1 MSTLVFQN
9 PFSTRFVQPGA
20 IPWLA
25 TDISL
30 RAVLFRLYD
39 VDNRAIICGPHGSG
53 KSTILSHLASV
64 AQREG
69 LKVHCLRIRSWI
81 DAIRVMRVFAT
92 INPKQSLVSVDS
104 WELLGF
110 LGWFLCQF
118 ADFRGLCVVVTV
130 HERPW
135 WNNWPV
141 LLNTKADDKTF
152 RLLVHELMAKYA
164 GSKTIE
170 FSGAML
176 RDVFQRHSG
185 NLREGFFELYDH
197 YERQS
202 RIPFSRK

>member
-20 IPWLA
+20 MPWLA

-30 RAVLFRLYD
+30 RDVLFRLYD

-81 DAIRVMRVFAT
+81 DAICVMRVFAT

-141 LLNTKADDKTF
+141 LLHTKADDKTF
-152 RLLVHELMAKYA
+152 RLLVHELMTKYA

>member
-25 TDISL
+25 TDTSIDSL
-30 RAVLFRLYD
+30 LFRLYD
-39 VDNRAIICGPHGSG
+39 VGNRAIICGPHGSG
-53 KSTILSHLASV
+53 KSTILIHLASV
-64 AQREG
+64 AQRKG

-104 WELLGF
+104 WERLGF
-110 LGWFLCQF
+110 FGRFLCQF

-130 HERPW
+130 HKRTW

-141 LLNTKADDKTF
+141 LLHMKADDKTF
-152 RLLVHELMAKYA
+152 RLLVDELMTKYA

-202 RIPFSRK
+202 RITFSGK

>member
-110 LGWFLCQF
+110 LGGFLCQF

-141 LLNTKADDKTF
+141 LLHTKADDKTF
-152 RLLVHELMAKYA
+152 RLLVHELMTKYA

>member
-69 LKVHCLRIRSWI
+69 LKVDCLRIRSWI

-141 LLNTKADDKTF
+141 LLHTKADDKTF
-152 RLLVHELMAKYA
+152 RLLVHELMTKYA

>member
-25 TDISL
+25 TDTSIDSL
-30 RAVLFRLYD
+30 LFRLYD
-39 VDNRAIICGPHGSG
+39 VGNRAIICGPHGSG
-53 KSTILSHLASV
+53 KSTMLSHLASV
-64 AQREG
+64 TQRKG

-81 DAIRVMRVFAT
+81 DAIRVIRVFAT

-110 LGWFLCQF
+110 FGWFLCQF

-141 LLNTKADDKTF
+141 LLHTKADDKTF
-152 RLLVHELMAKYA
+152 RLLVHELLTKYA

-176 RDVFQRHSG
+176 KDVFQRHSG
-185 NLREGFFELYDH
+185 NFREGFFELYDH
-197 YERQS
+197 YERKS
-202 RIPFSRK
+202 RITFSGK

>member
-25 TDISL
+25 TDTSIDSL
-30 RAVLFRLYD
+30 LFRLYD
-39 VDNRAIICGPHGSG
+39 VGNRAIICGPHGSG

-64 AQREG
+64 AQRKG

-104 WELLGF
+104 WERLGF
-110 LGWFLCQF
+110 FGWFLCQF

-130 HERPW
+130 HKRPW

-141 LLNTKADDKTF
+141 LLHMKADGKTF
-152 RLLVHELMAKYA
+152 RLLVDELMTKYA

-202 RIPFSRK
+202 RITFSGK

>member
-25 TDISL
+25 TDTSIDSL
-30 RAVLFRLYD
+30 LFRLYD
-39 VDNRAIICGPHGSG
+39 VGNRAIICGPHGSG

-104 WELLGF
+104 WERLGF
-110 LGWFLCQF
+110 FGWFLCQF
-118 ADFRGLCVVVTV
+118 ADFRGLRVVVTV
-130 HERPW
+130 HKRPW

-141 LLNTKADDKTF
+141 LLHMKADDKTF
-152 RLLVHELMAKYA
+152 RLLVDELMTKYA

-202 RIPFSRK
+202 RITFSGK

>member
-25 TDISL
+25 TDTSIDSL
-30 RAVLFRLYD
+30 LFRLYD
-39 VDNRAIICGPHGSG
+39 VGNRAIICGPHGSG

-64 AQREG
+64 AQRKG

-104 WELLGF
+104 WERLGF
-110 LGWFLCQF
+110 FGRFLCQF

-130 HERPW
+130 HKRTW

-141 LLNTKADDKTF
+141 LLHMKADDKTF
-152 RLLVHELMAKYA
+152 RLLVDELMTKYA

-202 RIPFSRK
+202 RITFSGK

>member
-25 TDISL
+25 TDTSIDSL
-30 RAVLFRLYD
+30 LFRLYD
-39 VDNRAIICGPHGSG
+39 VGNRAIICGPHGSG

-64 AQREG
+64 AQRKG

-92 INPKQSLVSVDS
+92 IDPRQSIVSIDS

-110 LGWFLCQF
+110 LGWFLCRL
-118 ADFRGLCVVVTV
+118 AEFRGIRVVVTV
-130 HERPW
+130 HHRTW

-141 LLNTKADDKTF
+141 LLNTEADEKTF
-152 RLLVHELMAKYA
+152 RLLVQELLTKF
-164 GSKTIE
+164 SENQTIQ
-170 FSGAML
+170 FNGAL
-176 RDVFQRHSG
+176 LKDVFQRHSG

-202 RIPFSRK
+202 RITFSGK

>member
-135 WNNWPV
+135 WNNWHV
-141 LLNTKADDKTF
+141 LLHTIADDKTF
-152 RLLVHELMAKYA
+152 SLLVHELMTKYA

>member
-1 MSTLVFQN
+1 MSTFVFQN

-25 TDISL
+25 TDTSIDSL
-30 RAVLFRLYD
+30 LFRLYD
-39 VDNRAIICGPHGSG
+39 VGNRAIICGPHGSG
-53 KSTILSHLASV
+53 KSTILSHFASV
-64 AQREG
+64 AQRKG

-92 INPKQSLVSVDS
+92 INPKQSLVSIDS

-110 LGWFLCQF
+110 FGWFLCQF
-118 ADFRGLCVVVTV
+118 ADFRGLRVVVTV
-130 HERPW
+130 HEKPW

-141 LLNTKADDKTF
+141 LLHMKADNKTF
-152 RLLVHELMAKYA
+152 CLLVDELMTKYA
-164 GSKTIE
+164 GSKTVK

-176 RDVFQRHSG
+176 KDIFQRHSG

-202 RIPFSRK
+202 RITFYGK

>member
-1 MSTLVFQN
+1 MSTLVFRN

-141 LLNTKADDKTF
+141 LLHTKADDKTF
-152 RLLVHELMAKYA
+152 RLLVHELMTKYA

-176 RDVFQRHSG
+176 IDVFQRHSC

>member
-20 IPWLA
+20 IPWLT

-141 LLNTKADDKTF
+141 LLHTKADDKTF

>member
-20 IPWLA
+20 IAWLA
-25 TDISL
+25 TDTSIDSL
-30 RAVLFRLYD
+30 LFRLYD
-39 VDNRAIICGPHGSG
+39 VGNRAIICGPHGSG
-53 KSTILSHLASV
+53 KSTILIHLASV
-64 AQREG
+64 AQRKG

-104 WELLGF
+104 WERLGF
-110 LGWFLCQF
+110 FGWFLCQF

-130 HERPW
+130 HKRPW

-141 LLNTKADDKTF
+141 LLHMKADDKTF
-152 RLLVHELMAKYA
+152 RLLVDELMTKYA

-202 RIPFSRK
+202 RITFSGK

>member
-25 TDISL
+25 TDTSIDSL
-30 RAVLFRLYD
+30 LFRLYD
-39 VDNRAIICGPHGSG
+39 VGNRAIICGPHGSG

-64 AQREG
+64 AQRKG

-104 WELLGF
+104 WERLGF
-110 LGWFLCQF
+110 FGWFLCQF

-130 HERPW
+130 HKRPW

-141 LLNTKADDKTF
+141 LFHMKADDKTF
-152 RLLVHELMAKYA
+152 RLLVDELMTKYA

-176 RDVFQRHSG
+176 RDGFQRHSG

-202 RIPFSRK
+202 RITFSGK

>member
-25 TDISL
+25 TDTSIDSL
-30 RAVLFRLYD
+30 LFRLYD
-39 VDNRAIICGPHGSG
+39 VGNRAIICGPHGSG

-64 AQREG
+64 AQRKG
-69 LKVHCLRIRSWI
+69 LKVHCLRIRSWS

-104 WELLGF
+104 WERLGF
-110 LGWFLCQF
+110 FGWFLCQF

-130 HERPW
+130 HKRPW

-141 LLNTKADDKTF
+141 LFHMKADDKTF
-152 RLLVHELMAKYA
+152 RLLVDELMTKYA

-176 RDVFQRHSG
+176 KEVFHRHSG

-202 RIPFSRK
+202 RITFSGK

>member
-25 TDISL
+25 TDTSIDSL
-30 RAVLFRLYD
+30 LFRLYD
-39 VDNRAIICGPHGSG
+39 VGTRAIICGPHGRG

-64 AQREG
+64 AQRKG

-104 WELLGF
+104 WERLGF
-110 LGWFLCQF
+110 FGWFLCQF

-130 HERPW
+130 HKRPW

-141 LLNTKADDKTF
+141 LLHMKADDKTF
-152 RLLVHELMAKYA
+152 RLLVDELMTKYA

-202 RIPFSRK
+202 RITFSGK

>member
-25 TDISL
+25 TDTSIDSL
-30 RAVLFRLYD
+30 LFRLYD
-39 VDNRAIICGPHGSG
+39 VGNRAIICGPHGSG

-64 AQREG
+64 AQRKG
-69 LKVHCLRIRSWI
+69 RKVHCLRIRSWI

-104 WELLGF
+104 WERLGF
-110 LGWFLCQF
+110 FGWFLCQF

-130 HERPW
+130 HKRPW

-141 LLNTKADDKTF
+141 LLHMKADDKTF
-152 RLLVHELMAKYA
+152 RLLVDELMTKYA
-164 GSKTIE
+164 GSKIIE

-202 RIPFSRK
+202 RITFSGK

>member
-9 PFSTRFVQPGA
+9 PFSTRFVQPCA

-141 LLNTKADDKTF
+141 LLHTKADDKTF
-152 RLLVHELMAKYA
+152 RLLVHELMTKYA

-170 FSGAML
+170 FSGAMQIG
-176 RDVFQRHSG
+176 RASC
-185 NLREGFFELYDH
+185 RE
-197 YERQS
+197 RV
-202 RIPFSRK
+202 

>member
-152 RLLVHELMAKYA
+152 RLLVHELMTKYA
-164 GSKTIE
+164 ESKTIE

-176 RDVFQRHSG
+176 RDVFQRHSC
-185 NLREGFFELYDH
+185 NLREGFF
-197 YERQS
+197 
-202 RIPFSRK
+202 

>member
-25 TDISL
+25 TDTSIDSL
-30 RAVLFRLYD
+30 LFRLYD
-39 VDNRAIICGPHGSG
+39 AGNRAIICGPHGSG

-64 AQREG
+64 AQRKG

-104 WELLGF
+104 WERLGF
-110 LGWFLCQF
+110 FGWFLCQF

-130 HERPW
+130 HKRPW

-141 LLNTKADDKTF
+141 LLHMKADDKTF
-152 RLLVHELMAKYA
+152 RLLVDELMTKYA

-202 RIPFSRK
+202 RITFSGK